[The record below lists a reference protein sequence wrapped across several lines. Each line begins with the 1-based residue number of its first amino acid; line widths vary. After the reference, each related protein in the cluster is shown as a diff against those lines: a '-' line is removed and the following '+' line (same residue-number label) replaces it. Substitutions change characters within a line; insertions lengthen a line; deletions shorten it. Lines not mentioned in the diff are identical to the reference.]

1 MGFLVTLRNF
11 LVWAEGAAAD
21 VDGFQVGVVGPHPG
35 GGDMWHPGVDRLWLS
50 GQTSFG
56 LQVIKHRGE
65 RAPITFLLRVGD
77 QHRQDPARDQLEQRA
92 RGRGQLLLRIRP
104 GRADVFRVIS
114 STSAPR
120 RLTDLWSWLPRGQ
133 HLSDGVWRGRHRFLQ
148 VLLWLHVPFLS
159 AMGIANGEEVWH
171 TMSEVGLVATL
182 ALFSHLLEGRAVRA
196 SVVAAGL
203 LSCSA
208 ILVHFTGG
216 LIESHFHFFAVLL
229 LISFY
234 QDWRPFVMGVLW
246 VVVHHG
252 VVGSL
257 YPTQVYNHPAALA
270 RPVLWAVIHA
280 LYVLG
285 LVIALVVYWWFME
298 VAQREVAAAQV
309 QQRLAEEKSERLQ
322 EERAR
327 QAEIGRMKDQ
337 FIASVSHELRTP
349 LTAVVGFAELLRH
362 EGWDL
367 DEEDRRS
374 MVDSLAR
381 EALDVASLVED
392 LLVAARSAAG
402 ELSVHRVPVSLRE
415 QAAQVLEGLEG
426 LGTGHIQLVAPPGE
440 EVVLC
445 RPRPCPSD
453 PEEPG
458 HQCSALWRRPSAYHH
473 RERRGHLSGLGMGQ
487 RSRCARERTR
497 T

>member
-1 MGFLVTLRNF
+1 M
-11 LVWAEGAAAD
+11 
-21 VDGFQVGVVGPHPG
+21 
-35 GGDMWHPGVDRLWLS
+35 
-50 GQTSFG
+50 
-56 LQVIKHRGE
+56 
-65 RAPITFLLRVGD
+65 
-77 QHRQDPARDQLEQRA
+77 
-92 RGRGQLLLRIRP
+92 
-104 GRADVFRVIS
+104 IS

-440 EVVLC
+440 EVRC
-445 RPRPCPSD
+445 CAD
-453 PEEPG
+453 PARVRQILRNLVTNALRYGGDQVHITIENVGDTSRVSVWDNGPG
-458 HQCSALWRRPSAYHH
+458 VP
-473 RERRGHLSGLGMGQ
+473 EN
-487 RSRCARERTR
+487 ARERSSKPTSGPTSQKR
-497 T
+497 NRAPWVWDWPWLASSPG